1 MPQLGSQVRGL
12 VCAWAVW
19 AATWCVVSNTAYGY
33 ETLGDFLGQAEAP
46 SDETTIAEESIVEPL
61 SASPLQAD
69 SPIEGDRALQQPII
83 EGDEPA
89 MASYGGPYD
98 EHFGVPPDDGSQQM
112 GTRPI
117 SWISGPYIRYGVG
130 FVVGE
135 GILEGGQKL
144 GWGIN
149 GGFRQPFAPGL
160 APGRMF
166 FDLGGGYL
174 SGVGNTNRI
183 LPGLATQVDDST
195 TTVANAYSVNLTE
208 VKRGS
213 VNVALG
219 WYWGDVVDHR
229 GQDPRL
235 RFATRFGA
243 RYGSVRGRFLEQQIL
258 PLPNLATS
266 MKTTYLNTDTF
277 GGLLLG
283 TEAILLNR
291 TFATCNVQW
300 TADVE
305 FANDWIEFGGFDS
318 GSLGTASLMT
328 GFMLSR

>member
-1 MPQLGSQVRGL
+1 MGR
-12 VCAWAVW
+12 
-19 AATWCVVSNTAYGY
+19 T
-33 ETLGDFLGQAEAP
+33 ETFVTEA
-46 SDETTIAEESIVEPL
+46 SVVEPL
-61 SASPLQAD
+61 PDEPLGDSMQAGESLLQAD
-69 SPIEGDRALQQPII
+69 SPLAGERVMQQPLAASPATTMPSYPDY
-83 EGDEPA
+83 GD
-89 MASYGGPYD
+89 D
-98 EHFGVPPDDGSQQM
+98 HFGAPPDDGSQQM
-112 GTRPI
+112 MGSRPI
-117 SWISGPYIRYGVG
+117 GWISGPYLRYGVD

-135 GILEGGQKL
+135 GVLEGGQKL

-149 GGFRQPFAPGL
+149 GGFRQPLAPGL

-174 SGVGNTNRI
+174 SAVGNTNRI
-183 LPGLATQVDDST
+183 LPGLATLVDGST
-195 TTVANAYSVNLTE
+195 QTVANAYSVNLTE
-208 VKRGS
+208 VKRAG

-235 RFATRFGA
+235 RFSTRFGG
-243 RYGSVRGRFLEQQIL
+243 RYGSVRGRFLEERIV

-277 GGLLLG
+277 GGLFLG

-291 TFATCNVQW
+291 TFSTCNVQW

-328 GFMLSR
+328 GIMLSR